1 MESRTTMISVILN
14 EPWEAAHFQQHWSAE
29 ELTLYPVGTDAAA
42 VAPTT
47 QVLSVFI
54 HTPVRAADLARLPEL
69 KLIAIRA
76 TGYDHV
82 DLDYC
87 QAHGI
92 AVCNVPAYG
101 ERTVA
106 EYAMGLLL
114 AAARH
119 IVPSTL
125 RLQREWRGD
134 VQGLRGVDL
143 HGKTLGLIGTGR
155 IGRNMGQ
162 MTTGFGM
169 RLLAY
174 DLAPNLEWAQSV
186 GATYVPLDTLYREAD
201 VLSFHAPL
209 TASTRH
215 LFNYDSLALIK
226 PGLILI
232 NSSRGGLVQNTALLA
247 GLEQGLIRAAGLD
260 VIENEH
266 LIGKNEPASDIA
278 LMQQILAHPA
288 VIASAHNAYNSVE
301 AIERIIS
308 TTIHNM
314 QLFTQQREIAYRLC

>member
-1 MESRTTMISVILN
+1 MISVILN
-14 EPWEAAHFQQHWSAE
+14 EPWEAEHFRRHWSAE
-29 ELTLYPVGTDAAA
+29 ELTLYPAGTAAETVDA
-42 VAPTT
+42 TT
-47 QVLSVFI
+47 RVLSVFI
-54 HTPVRAADLARLPEL
+54 HTPVRVAALERLPQL

-87 QAHGI
+87 RAHNI
-92 AVCNVPAYG
+92 TVCNVPAYG

-114 AAARH
+114 ATARH

-143 HGKTLGLIGTGR
+143 HGKTIGIIGTGR

-169 RLLAY
+169 RILAY
-174 DLAPNLEWAQSV
+174 DLAPDHAWASAV
-186 GATYVPLDTLYREAD
+186 GATYAPLDTIYREAD

-209 TASTRH
+209 TNNTRH
-215 LFNYDSLALIK
+215 LFNHDSLTLIK
-226 PGLILI
+226 PGVILI

-247 GLEQGLIRAAGLD
+247 GLAQGLIRAAGLD

-266 LIGKNEPASDIA
+266 LIGKDEPAGDIA

-301 AIERIIS
+301 ALERIIS

-314 QLFTQQREIAYRLC
+314 HCFAQQRDIPDRLC